1 METCVC
7 GAEIEAD
14 CTCVFGRDGKLLPP
28 SAPLLDAATVERFFC
43 LAVLAEGTEVTE
55 RVLKRFLDYRNR
67 KDEVLAQR
75 GVVNEK
81 AKT

>member
-1 METCVC
+1 MKSCVC

-14 CTCVFGRDGKLLPP
+14 CTCVFGEDKLAHPQTKPP
-28 SAPLLDAATVERFFC
+28 LDAATVERFFC

-67 KDEVLAQR
+67 KDEVLAQIK
-75 GVVNEK
+75 GYSGQ
-81 AKT
+81 